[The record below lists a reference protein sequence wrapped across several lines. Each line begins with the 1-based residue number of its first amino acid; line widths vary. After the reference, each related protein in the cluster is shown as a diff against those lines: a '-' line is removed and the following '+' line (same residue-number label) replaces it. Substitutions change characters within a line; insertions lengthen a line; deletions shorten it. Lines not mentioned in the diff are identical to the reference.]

1 MTGLYRSAAQGGYQ
15 NFALSS
21 SDKWWLVGV
30 IACGVIGIASGLLL
44 VRSVLSADPG
54 SARMREIAKAIQEG
68 AEAFLRRQF
77 RTILIIVVPLA
88 VLIYFTATKVVR
100 PDQTVA
106 MTFTQ
111 NGIWR
116 AVCFLLGATFSGLT
130 GFIGMSIAVRG
141 NVRTAAAAVA
151 GKGMP
156 GALRVAF
163 RTGAVTGLLCV
174 GLGLT
179 GAAGIF
185 LIFQNSATAVLVGF
199 AFGAS
204 LIALFMRVGGGIF
217 TKAADVGA
225 DLVGKIEAGIPEDD
239 PRNAATIADNVGDNV
254 GDCAGYGCG
263 PLRVLR
269 DHDHRLADPGLRR
282 SSTRRSKTCSSRSSS
297 PAIGI
302 LASIVGVFA
311 VRART
316 TERNALSRDQ
326 PWVPPLVG
334 CSP

>member
-1 MTGLYRSAAQGGYQ
+1 MTGPIRSAAEGGYQ

-21 SDKWWLVGV
+21 ADKWWLVAI

-44 VRSVLSADPG
+44 VRSVLAADPG
-54 SARMREIAKAIQEG
+54 SPRMREIAKAIQEG

-185 LIFQNSATAVLVGF
+185 LIFQNSATAVLQGLNVRYAACEDGHAPALQSLF
-199 AFGAS
+199 RLARAEAFRHRFSFLS
-204 LIALFMRVGGGIF
+204 LGLHERDPLRSLM
-217 TKAADVGA
+217 
-225 DLVGKIEAGIPEDD
+225 LGIP
-239 PRNAATIADNVGDNV
+239 RFTFSSLAFATSLG
-254 GDCAGYGCG
+254 
-263 PLRVLR
+263 
-269 DHDHRLADPGLRR
+269 
-282 SSTRRSKTCSSRSSS
+282 S
-297 PAIGI
+297 PARLEE
-302 LASIVGVFA
+302 LAKGVPF
-311 VRART
+311 
-316 TERNALSRDQ
+316 EDYAL
-326 PWVPPLVG
+326 V
-334 CSP
+334 